1 MKKICFLLIVISL
14 ISGCE
19 DTKTSSPELTLVPK
33 IDSVTA
39 SKKVE
44 KKEKKSPKKEVK
56 ITSKNV
62 LDYMIEYGKNNPE
75 RKVRIVT
82 DFGNID
88 LELYRET
95 PYHRANFIMLA
106 KRNYFEGTQ
115 FHRVVKDFVIQG
127 GNSDGW
133 NIARK
138 REKIGKYLLPPDTKK
153 GFKHHRGVISMPSGD
168 IDKAYKYASPYEFF
182 IVQKKGGTHHLN
194 GEYTAFGKV
203 ISGMDVVDEIANQP
217 TDKGEWPKQNIMIR
231 RVEILD

>member
-1 MKKICFLLIVISL
+1 MKKICFILIAISVFL
-14 ISGCE
+14 GCE
-19 DTKTSSPELTLVPK
+19 DTKSS
-33 IDSVTA
+33 TA
-39 SKKVE
+39 TPNESQKKETTTTAEKPAKKEE
-44 KKEKKSPKKEVK
+44 KKKKKEVL
-56 ITSKNV
+56 ITNKNV
-62 LDYMIEYGKNNPE
+62 LDYMIAYGEKNKE
-75 RKVRIVT
+75 QKVRIVT

-88 LELYRET
+88 LELYNET

-115 FHRVVKDFVIQG
+115 FHRVVKNFVIQG

-133 NIARK
+133 SIAKK

-168 IDKAYKYASPYEFF
+168 IDRAYKFASPYEFF

-203 ISGMDVVDEIANQP
+203 IAGMDVVDEIANQE
-217 TDKGEWPKQNIMIR
+217 TDKGEWPKKNIMIR
-231 RVEILD
+231 RVEVLD

>member
-1 MKKICFLLIVISL
+1 MKNICYILIAISVFL
-14 ISGCE
+14 GCE
-19 DTKTSSPELTLVPK
+19 DTKSSTATSNESQ
-33 IDSVTA
+33 
-39 SKKVE
+39 KKETTTTVEKAE
-44 KKEKKSPKKEVK
+44 KKEEKKKEKEVL
-56 ITSKNV
+56 ITNNNV
-62 LDYMIEYGKNNPE
+62 LDYMKAYGEKNKE
-75 RKVRIVT
+75 CKVRIVT

-88 LELYRET
+88 LELYNET

-115 FHRVVKDFVIQG
+115 FHRVVKNFVIQG

-133 NIARK
+133 SVAKK

-168 IDKAYKYASPYEFF
+168 IDRAYKYASPYEFF

-203 ISGMDVVDEIANQP
+203 IAGMDVVDEIANQE
-217 TDKGEWPKQNIMIR
+217 TDKGEWPKKNIMIR
-231 RVEILD
+231 RVEVLD

>member
-1 MKKICFLLIVISL
+1 MKKICFVLIALGFVFS
-14 ISGCE
+14 CE
-19 DTKTSSPELTLVPK
+19 DTKTSTPDLKEAQKT
-33 IDSVTA
+33 TT
-39 SKKVE
+39 E
-44 KKEKKSPKKEVK
+44 KKADKPEKKAKKKPKKEVL
-56 ITSKNV
+56 ITNKNV
-62 LDYMIEYGKNNPE
+62 LDYMIKYGKENPE
-75 RKVRIVT
+75 KKVRIVT

-88 LELYRET
+88 LELYEET

-133 NIARK
+133 NIARR

-153 GFKHHRGVISMPSGD
+153 GFKHDRGVISMPSGD

-194 GEYTAFGKV
+194 KEYTAFGKV
-203 ISGMDVVDEIANQP
+203 ISGMNVVDKIADQP
-217 TDKGEWPKQNIMIR
+217 TDKGDWPKQNIMIR
-231 RVEILD
+231 RVEVLD